1 MDFSQQVREIYGSD
15 IVPAAVGLT
24 SLSKKKQKKKNV
36 VNFTH
41 KLFSIQKPPIG
52 ILLEE
57 IAYSTAGWK
66 KNSSTIPSRV

>member
-24 SLSKKKQKKKNV
+24 SLSKKKKNV